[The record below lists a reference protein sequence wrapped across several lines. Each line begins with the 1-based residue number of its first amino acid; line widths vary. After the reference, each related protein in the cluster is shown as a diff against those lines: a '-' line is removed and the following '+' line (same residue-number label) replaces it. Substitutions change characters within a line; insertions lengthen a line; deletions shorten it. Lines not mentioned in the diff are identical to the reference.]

1 VPRSIICIKLEQS
14 SGYSENRLQLTLYSH
29 CRLLDQKISH
39 NFFFKNVFNMLICEI
54 YKITLKILQETLP
67 NFYQLLSYFL
77 QTWKV
82 RVCDNTPISYDCAL
96 HLFNSIGCR
105 QCSSIKSSFRSI
117 SDGNAIHR
125 VPGKLLSDQRGGK
138 LARFGRKLKL
148 LFRTLWLWI
157 KCNQEIRGAK
167 LHFLQS
173 HSSTYDASPGKKLV
187 WTKTSISRT
196 KRNILVALEQ

>member
-82 RVCDNTPISYDCAL
+82 RVCDNTPSPTTVRYTCL
-96 HLFNSIGCR
+96 
-105 QCSSIKSSFRSI
+105 
-117 SDGNAIHR
+117 
-125 VPGKLLSDQRGGK
+125 
-138 LARFGRKLKL
+138 
-148 LFRTLWLWI
+148 TL
-157 KCNQEIRGAK
+157 
-167 LHFLQS
+167 
-173 HSSTYDASPGKKLV
+173 
-187 WTKTSISRT
+187 
-196 KRNILVALEQ
+196 LVAGSVLRLNLHSGASAMGMQYTGFQASYSQTSEAASLPGLEESW